1 MARAHERAVR
11 PVGLLVR
18 AGALRA
24 QLTGP
29 AVRAGAG
36 AVDGVTGGAV
46 LAEALLRTGKAVE
59 AVPALLLAL
68 EM

>member
-18 AGALRA
+18 ARALCA

-29 AVRAGAG
+29 AVRACAG
-36 AVDGVTGGAV
+36 AVDWVAGGAV
-46 LAEALLRTGKAVE
+46 LAEALLPAGKAVE
-59 AVPALLLAL
+59 AVAALLLAL
-68 EM
+68 E